1 MLQETKVGEVEKTGS
16 LDLRPEQE
24 KSSMNNDLNC
34 GCEGVRAPW
43 SPAKQQKKKRLVSH
57 ALSLYIS
64 KKSSP

>member
-34 GCEGVRAPW
+34 GCEGVRAP
-43 SPAKQQKKKRLVSH
+43 
-57 ALSLYIS
+57 
-64 KKSSP
+64 